1 MAVRLRDKVALV
13 TGAGRGNGR
22 AIALGLAHEGA
33 RLVIADISTDNAERT
48 AGEVRAAGGEA
59 AAVRVDVTKRAEVEA
74 MVDAAYREFG
84 RLDILVNNAGVLTR
98 RPFLELPEEE
108 WDRVI
113 GVNLKGV
120 FLCSQAAARR
130 MVESGGGCIINISSV
145 NAVSTTP
152 FTVHYCASK
161 AGVSNLTKGM
171 ALALAPSGIRVNAV
185 APSAILTDMSKGR
198 LDTPE
203 GEAAVLARTPLG
215 RLETS
220 EDLIGPVVFLASSD
234 AEFVTGATLV
244 VDGGWL
250 TM

>member
-1 MAVRLRDKVALV
+1 VRLKDKVALV

-22 AIALGLAHEGA
+22 VIALGLAREGA
-33 RLVIADISTDNAERT
+33 RLVIADISGDNAERT
-48 AGEVRAAGGEA
+48 AGEIRAAGGEA
-59 AAVRVDVTKRAEVEA
+59 ASVQVDVTKRAEVEA
-74 MVDAAYREFG
+74 MVEAAYREFG
-84 RLDILVNNAGVLTR
+84 KLDILVNNAGVLTR

-108 WDRVI
+108 WDQVMA
-113 GVNLKGV
+113 VNLKGV

-130 MVESGGGCIINISSV
+130 MVDSGGGCIISISSV

-171 ALALAPSGIRVNAV
+171 ALALAPRGIRVNAV
-185 APSAILTDMSKGR
+185 APSAILTDMSRGR

-203 GEAAVLARTPLG
+203 GQAAVLARTPLG

-220 EDLIGPVVFLASSD
+220 EDLVGPVVFLASSD
-234 AEFVTGATLV
+234 AEFVTGTTLV

>member
-1 MAVRLRDKVALV
+1 VRLQDKAALV

-22 AIALGLAHEGA
+22 AIARGLAREGA
-33 RLVIADISTDNAERT
+33 RLVIADISRENAERT
-48 AGEVRAAGGEA
+48 ASELREAGGEA
-59 AAVRVDVTKRAEVEA
+59 VAVQVDVTKRAEVEL
-74 MVDAAYREFG
+74 MVEATYTAFG

-108 WDRVI
+108 WDQVMA
-113 GVNLKGV
+113 VNLKGV

-130 MVESGGGCIINISSV
+130 MVTSGGGCIINISSV

-171 ALALAPSGIRVNAV
+171 ALALASVKIRVNAV

-203 GEAAVLARTPLG
+203 GEAAELARTPLG

-220 EDLIGPVVFLASSD
+220 EDLIGPVVFLASQD
-234 AEFVTGATLV
+234 AEFVTGTTLV

>member
-1 MAVRLRDKVALV
+1 VRLRDKVALV

-22 AIALGLAHEGA
+22 AIALGLSREGA
-33 RLVIADISTDNAERT
+33 RLVIADISLDNAERT

-59 AAVRVDVTKRAEVEA
+59 AAVQVDVTRRAEVEA
-74 MVDAAYREFG
+74 MVEAAYREFG

-108 WDRVI
+108 WDQVMD
-113 GVNLKGV
+113 VNLKGV
-120 FLCSQAAARR
+120 FLCSQATARR
-130 MVESGGGCIINISSV
+130 MAESGSGCIINISSV

-171 ALALAPSGIRVNAV
+171 ALALASMNIRVNAV

-203 GEAAVLARTPLG
+203 GQAAVLARTPLG
-215 RLETS
+215 RIATS
-220 EDLIGPVVFLASSD
+220 EDLVGPVVFLASQD
-234 AEFVTGATLV
+234 ADFVTGTTLV

-250 TM
+250 TV

>member
-1 MAVRLRDKVALV
+1 LKDKVALV

-22 AIALGLAHEGA
+22 VIALGLAREGA
-33 RLVIADISTDNAERT
+33 RLVIADISGDNAERT
-48 AGEVRAAGGEA
+48 AGEIRAAGGEA
-59 AAVRVDVTKRAEVEA
+59 ASVQVDVTKRAEVEA
-74 MVDAAYREFG
+74 MVEAAYREFG
-84 RLDILVNNAGVLTR
+84 KLDILVNNAGVLTR

-108 WDRVI
+108 WDQVMA
-113 GVNLKGV
+113 VNLKGV

-130 MVESGGGCIINISSV
+130 MVDSGGGCIISISSV

-171 ALALAPSGIRVNAV
+171 ALALAPRGIRVNAV
-185 APSAILTDMSKGR
+185 APSAILTDLSRGR

-203 GEAAVLARTPLG
+203 GQAAVLARTPLG

-220 EDLIGPVVFLASSD
+220 EDLVGPVVLLASSD
-234 AEFVTGATLV
+234 AEFVTGTTLV